1 MTKYEQ
7 ILEKYGA
14 TEIER
19 YSLINNY
26 GYRFKIDGIKYDI
39 RFWANCYGA
48 ELNVWRIHSQTQGED
63 GTYIQ
68 MPKELAKKI
77 EAEFN
82 AD

>member
-1 MTKYEQ
+1 MTNKEK
-7 ILEKYGA
+7 ILERYGA
-14 TEIER
+14 TEIES
-19 YSLINNY
+19 YSLISNY

-48 ELNVWRIHSQTQGED
+48 SLNRWEISPSTQGED

-68 MPKELAKKI
+68 MPKDLAKKI

-82 AD
+82 A

>member
-1 MTKYEQ
+1 MTNEE

-19 YSLINNY
+19 YCLISNY

-48 ELNVWRIHSQTQGED
+48 ELNRWEISPSTRGED

-68 MPKELAKKI
+68 MPKDLKI
-77 EAEFN
+77 QIEEEFN
-82 AD
+82 R